1 MKSLSVISLAL
12 LSANAFANLKI
23 ITTTAD
29 LAAIAA
35 AVGGNDVSVSSIIT
49 GARDAH
55 RIEAKPSYMSRVAS
69 ADVFIA
75 IGLELEIGYEQPILD
90 GSSNSKVAIGKPG
103 HIYASSFCYILD
115 KPSGSVTRA
124 QGDIHPYGNPHVL
137 LDPYNGRMVAEG
149 LAAKLS
155 SLDKAHANDYK
166 ANLAAFK
173 KKLDVAMFGGAL
185 VAKFGGDALW
195 QWDNS
200 GDFNGKLAAA
210 GMTSQ
215 LGGWK
220 AKMARV
226 AGTPIITY
234 HRSLVYLARR
244 FGLRIVEELEP
255 KPGLEPTPGHLAS
268 VIKTVGSEHVKAIV
282 QETFFST
289 KAAKTVSSRANV
301 KILVIPQGVG
311 HSSSATDYISL
322 FDSIVGI
329 LSGGL

>member
-1 MKSLSVISLAL
+1 MKILTVLSFALISV
-12 LSANAFANLKI
+12 NAFANLKI
-23 ITTTAD
+23 VTTTSD
-29 LAAIAA
+29 LAAIAS
-35 AVGGNDVSVSSIIT
+35 AVGGSNVSVTSIIN

-55 RIEAKPSYMSRVAS
+55 RIEAKPSYMSRVS
-69 ADVFIA
+69 GADVFIA
-75 IGLELEIGYEQPILD
+75 VGLELEIGYERPILD
-90 GSSNSKVAIGKPG
+90 GSGNSKVAIGRPG
-103 HIYASSFCYILD
+103 HVYASGFCYILD
-115 KPSGSVTRA
+115 KPSGSVSRA
-124 QGDIHPYGNPHVL
+124 EGDIHPYGNPHVT

-149 LAAKLS
+149 LASKFSA
-155 SLDKAHANDYK
+155 LDKVHASEYK

-173 KKLDVAMFGGAL
+173 KKLDTAMFGSAL

-200 GDFNGKLAAA
+200 GDFTGKLSAA
-210 GMTSQ
+210 GMASQ

-226 AGTPIITY
+226 AGTPIVTY
-234 HRSLVYLARR
+234 HRSLVYLAHR
-244 FGLRIVEELEP
+244 FGLRVVEELEP
-255 KPGLEPTPGHLAS
+255 KPGLEPTPGHLAT
-268 VIKTVGSEHVKAIV
+268 VIKVVEGEHVKAIV

-289 KAAKTVSSRANV
+289 KAAKTVSSRTGV
-301 KILVIPQGVG
+301 KVLVIPQGVG